1 MHRRIGRHRRAKHK
15 KSMTSLNVTR
25 HLYVYYSAP
34 YRQRS
39 IVMTVSVC
47 TCLCVCLSI
56 RKHIS
61 ENTRPIFIKLF
72 ACYLWLWLGP
82 PLVALRYVVYCQGS
96 STRLPADGSTA
107 HMQPWLGYKRCVG
120 IPVTGQGT
128 HTHGS
133 TFRAPRSKPH

>member
-1 MHRRIGRHRRAKHK
+1 MHRRIGRHRRAKRK